1 MENKIAPSA
10 ATPDPTTGPPPAASR
25 SATELPA
32 KRTPPDHDP
41 VDMRLVIEEDANAGG
56 TYVYKTINRLTGEV
70 ILQLPREQLL
80 KLRERVTYAAG
91 DVVRTKA

>member
-1 MENKIAPSA
+1 MENKVAPAA
-10 ATPDPTTGPPPAASR
+10 ATPDPTSAQAPSASR
-25 SATELPA
+25 STTELPA
-32 KRTPPDHDP
+32 GRATPGKDP

-56 TYVYKTINRLTGEV
+56 TYIYKTINRLTGEV

-80 KLRERVTYAAG
+80 KLRERVAYSAG